1 MDKQLEMFC
10 KYFNELSFKAHKGET
25 EILNFM
31 DKAVQDNSDSKFRF
45 KHRFMFHIDTDKAS
59 YEGFKNGKFVLIVQE
74 TNYRNGRTIYTT
86 FIIPKENEFG
96 TSPFSP
102 GLTIVRYNDNEY
114 KIFNEIHHD
123 VNIDFTEI
131 FIDDIP
137 KFKKILN
144 DKVGNMD
151 NFINAIESRDI
162 FDPDSKF
169 REEMKYLGAPY
180 VSERYND
187 LIEDLGS
194 LMSVYIEGFG
204 QPLMRTVCEAY
215 DGDLVLLNKNDINE
229 CTELVSTIRSAIN
242 KGIEDKHKEK
252 EIPESPTVWVNEDG
266 EVKSEEEIKED
277 KEEMTKQIKEA
288 NKKKE
293 FWDDREI
300 FTMKNKKLR
309 KVINRV
315 YTILNHG
322 EGLGMF
328 DLDLVYDVK
337 PGNDLFTNDNFS
349 PKWTKSGT
357 SKNSLSMYLSKVKYS
372 ECEEDTTYNYGVSFI
387 IGEPEEKKKSK
398 YLIMNI
404 YEMTENFSMVKV
416 LVSIT
421 FNITNNYYY
430 YTIRDHAEQFTFLSR
445 YIDPALIFYYN
456 ENELLA
462 HFMKVMI
469 KDYDFDEVLDL
480 AEDAYAKVKAFEKAK
495 KDIKKEEKKRKK
507 QEAKE
512 AKKASKKEKKASKD
526 SKEDK

>member
-10 KYFNELSFKAHKGET
+10 KYFNELSFKAYKDET

-31 DKAVQDNSDSKFRF
+31 DKAVMDNSDSKFRF

-59 YEGFKNGKFVLIVQE
+59 YDGFKNGKFVLIVQE
-74 TNYRNGRTIYTT
+74 TNYRNGKTIYTT

-102 GLTIVRYNDNEY
+102 GLTIVRYNDDEY
-114 KIFNEIHHD
+114 KIFNEIHQD
-123 VNIDFTEI
+123 VNIDFTKI
-131 FIDDIP
+131 FIEDIP

-187 LIEDLGS
+187 LVEDLGS

-215 DGDLVLLNKNDINE
+215 DGDLVLLNKNDITGCVVN
-229 CTELVSTIRSAIN
+229 
-242 KGIEDKHKEK
+242 KEK
-252 EIPESPTVWVNEDG
+252 EDIPESPTVWVKEEG
-266 EVKSEEEIKED
+266 EVKTDEEIKGD

-309 KVINRV
+309 KVINRI

-387 IGEPEEKKKSK
+387 LGEPEENKKSK

-430 YTIRDHAEQFTFLSR
+430 YTIRDHAAQFTFLSR

-469 KDYDFDEVLDL
+469 KDYDFNEVLDL
-480 AEDAYAKVKAFEKAK
+480 AEDTYAKVKAFDKAK
-495 KDIKKEEKKRKK
+495 KQVKKEEKKRKK

>member
-10 KYFNELSFKAHKGET
+10 MYFNEISFKAYKGET

-45 KHRFMFHIDTDKAS
+45 KHRFMFHIDTENAS
-59 YEGFKNGKFVLIVQE
+59 YEGFKNGKFVLIAQK
-74 TNYRNGRTIYTT
+74 TNYKGDRSIYTT
-86 FIIPKENEFG
+86 FIISKENEFG

-102 GLTIVRYNDNEY
+102 GFTIVRYGENEY
-114 KIFNEIHHD
+114 KIFNEINID
-123 VNIDFTEI
+123 VNIDFAKI
-131 FIDDIP
+131 FIEDLP
-137 KFKKILN
+137 KFKEILN

-151 NFINAIESRDI
+151 NFINALESRDI
-162 FDPDSKF
+162 FEPDSKF
-169 REEMKYLGAPY
+169 REDLKYLGAPY

-187 LIEDLGS
+187 LVEDLGS

-204 QPLMRTVCEAY
+204 QPLQKVMTVTES
-215 DGDLVLLNKNDINE
+215 DKDIA
-229 CTELVSTIRSAIN
+229 V
-242 KGIEDKHKEK
+242 IEPKKED
-252 EIPESPTVWVNEDG
+252 IPESPIMWINDEG
-266 EVKSEEEIKED
+266 EVKTDEELKEDEEE
-277 KEEMTKQIKEA
+277 MAKQIKKS

-309 KVINRV
+309 KAINRI

-357 SKNSLSMYLSKVKYS
+357 SKNSLSMYLSKVKYP
-372 ECEEDTTYNYGVSFI
+372 EGEENNTYNYGVSFI
-387 IGEPEEKKKSK
+387 LGEPEEKKKSK

-430 YTIRDHAEQFTFLSR
+430 YTIRDHAAQFTFLSR

-469 KDYDFDEVLDL
+469 KDYDFNEVLDL
-480 AEDAYAKVKAFEKAK
+480 AEDTYAKVKAFDKAK
-495 KDIKKEEKKRKK
+495 KQVKKEEKKRKK